1 MTLDRYDGAILETLQ
16 TDGRLSNRELAERVG
31 LSAAPCWRR
40 VKRLED
46 EGYIQNYVAMLDPKK
61 VGIQVLAF
69 AEISLDNHHADTLAA
84 FIEAV
89 EQCPEILECH
99 SVTGQCDYLLK
110 IAARDME
117 AYEHFLSGRLLQV
130 KGIRSVNTLFSLKQP
145 KQTLTLPILTQP
157 PQ

>member
-1 MTLDRYDGAILETLQ
+1 MTLDRYDCAILEALQ
-16 TDGRLSNRELAERVG
+16 EDGRLSNRDLAEKVG

-40 VKRLED
+40 VKRLEE
-46 EGYIQNYVAMLDPKK
+46 EGYIRAYVALLNPKRI
-61 VGIQVLAF
+61 GIQVVAF

-89 EQCPEILECH
+89 QGCEEILECH

-110 IAARDME
+110 VMARDME
-117 AYEHFLSGRLLQV
+117 AYESFLSGRLLQV

-145 KQTLTLPILTQP
+145 KQTLTLPVA
-157 PQ
+157 